1 MQNCWAGK
9 VDRKKKKQKKN
20 VFVFIMEKFGI
31 HRIEPGIL
39 KKKKQCAN
47 VVFINAQINNL
58 LNVTCVSLN
67 CNLCNVQNKY
77 YYVKRQDKSISLIV
91 ITGKSYLLIR
101 KLTLS
106 CILYPQQR
114 KIGTYTFMMPLQNL
128 KAMTL
133 TYNCLFSCLLLSFF
147 I

>member
-1 MQNCWAGK
+1 M
-9 VDRKKKKQKKN
+9 
-20 VFVFIMEKFGI
+20 
-31 HRIEPGIL
+31 
-39 KKKKQCAN
+39 
-47 VVFINAQINNL
+47 FINAQINNL

-67 CNLCNVQNKY
+67 CNLCNVHNKY

-147 I
+147 YIIKLNKIVAKVYYLSYNNLFRKSCLLSSFS